1 VGAAVAGALA
11 CIGCSFVAD
20 GESITPECYSVQIAS
35 ASLPQPNPSPQPDT
49 RARVLD
55 AALACFTELGYE
67 QTTIARI
74 RERSGVSNGALFHHF
89 PTKEAIAGALY
100 VDAIASF
107 QEGLWEL
114 LRRRPRSLHA
124 AVRGSIAHQLQWIE
138 RNQGSA
144 RFLYARGHLDWDG
157 PAGAQLQELNRD
169 LAQAYRDWM
178 APLLDSGQI
187 RPMSM
192 LMINAIVAGP
202 VHAIARRWLAGQLRS
217 PLHSY
222 LDELAAAATAALS
235 GTPASARRHPRSLAR
250 QGRIRLEL
258 VSDDGSVIADCEATA
273 ELVPVLPRVPPTRTR
288 ALRSGSAA

>member
-1 VGAAVAGALA
+1 VTSSGRTSSGA
-11 CIGCSFVAD
+11 
-20 GESITPECYSVQIAS
+20 P
-35 ASLPQPNPSPQPDT
+35 PDT
-49 RARVLD
+49 RGRILD

-124 AVRGSIAHQLQWIE
+124 AVRGSIAHQLEWIE
-138 RNQGSA
+138 QNPDSA

-157 PAGAQLQELNRD
+157 PAGTQLQELNRD

-178 APLLDSGQI
+178 ASLRDSGRV

-217 PLHSY
+217 PLHAY
-222 LDELAAAATAALS
+222 LDELADAACAALS
-235 GTPASARRHPRSLAR
+235 GTPSSVRRHPRSLAR

-258 VSDDGSVIADCEATA
+258 VSDDGSVLAGGEATA
-273 ELVPVLPRVPPTRTR
+273 ELAPVPAR
-288 ALRSGSAA
+288 ARRAAARGAAAARAGTAA

>member
-1 VGAAVAGALA
+1 M
-11 CIGCSFVAD
+11 
-20 GESITPECYSVQIAS
+20 
-35 ASLPQPNPSPQPDT
+35 DT
-49 RARVLD
+49 RKRILD
-55 AALACFTELGYE
+55 AALACFTEFGYE

-74 RERSGVSNGALFHHF
+74 CERSGVSNGALFHHF

-107 QEGLWEL
+107 QQGLWSL

-124 AVRGSIAHQLQWIE
+124 AVRGSITHQLQWIE
-138 RNQGSA
+138 RNQDSA

-169 LAQAYRDWM
+169 LAHAYRDWM
-178 APLLDSGQI
+178 APLLDCGQI

-217 PLHSY
+217 PLHAY
-222 LDELAAAATAALS
+222 RDELADAACAALS
-235 GTPASARRHPRSLAR
+235 GAPASARRHPRSLVR

-258 VSDDGSVIADCEATA
+258 VSDDGSVLAGGEATA
-273 ELVPVLPRVPPTRTR
+273 ELLPVPAPARPATMR
-288 ALRSGSAA
+288 AAAARSGTAA